1 MGLGFTIH
9 TVQYDLAVRQTN
21 CLICIED
28 DGKSFTKI
36 NCATNKQHYRLKQ
49 NADKHYLL
57 NNKH

>member
-36 NCATNKQHYRLKQ
+36 IALPTNSTT
-49 NADKHYLL
+49 A
-57 NNKH
+57 